1 MERARPRR
9 FAWIVAFAVLLIGS
23 SVAVGVLVSGDRATP
38 EFTDSVSDRYDSLDG
53 FEAQRLTVIQR
64 GDRTTRSRDQVAR
77 RPGTGEYRIEDI
89 TEGASGREVR
99 IADGNTLWI
108 YWSDSAEAKRV
119 AGVNT
124 SRSLPSRLDRLFA
137 IIERGDTNSETHD
150 VDPLP
155 FVPESSDRTA
165 GIAGSMT
172 VSYDG
177 SERVDGRD
185 TYVIHLQSNA
195 TSTGV
200 VQDFEQTLWVDQ
212 EWYLPLK
219 RTTEYV
225 RDGDPVSVTTTYR
238 NVTFNPGLSAEMFTF
253 DPPANVTVTDAD
265 STRQQ
270 QFVDIAGLRAVAS
283 FAVPDVNVPKSLKL
297 VKATRT
303 VTAQVRSVG
312 LKYENET
319 AVLSISKS
327 NLTWYEPRT
336 DGQVVTVG
344 SQNATLRN
352 LGTEVRIS
360 WTTPDARYS
369 VAGIGIAKS
378 TLLAVANS
386 VARADS

>member
-1 MERARPRR
+1 MDFTRPRR
-9 FAWIVAFAVLLIGS
+9 LAWIAGFVVLLIAS
-23 SVAVGVLVSGDRATP
+23 SVAVGVLISGDQATP
-38 EFTDSVSDRYDSLDG
+38 EFTESVSDRYDSLDG
-53 FEAQRLTVIQR
+53 FEAERLTVIQR
-64 GDRTTRSRDQVAR
+64 GDQTTRSLDQVAR
-77 RPGTGEYRIEDI
+77 RPGTGQYRIEDV

-108 YWSDSAEAKRV
+108 YWPESAEAKRV

-137 IIERGDTNSETHD
+137 IIERGGTTSGTHD

-177 SERVDGRD
+177 SETVDGRE

-195 TSTGV
+195 TTAGV
-200 VQDFEQTLWVDQ
+200 VQNFEQTLWIDQ

-225 RDGDPVSVTTTYR
+225 RDGDPVSVTTTYW
-238 NVTFNPGLSAEMFTF
+238 NVSFNTGIEAETFTF
-253 DPPANVTVTDAD
+253 DPPANVTVADTD

-270 QFVDIAGLRAVAS
+270 QFVDIAGLRVVAS
-283 FAVPDVNVPKSLKL
+283 VSVPDVNVPETLKL

-303 VTAQVRSVG
+303 VTTQVRSIG

-319 AVLSISKS
+319 AVLAISKS
-327 NLTWYEPRT
+327 NLTWYEPST
-336 DGQVVTVG
+336 DGQAVTVG
-344 SQNATLRN
+344 GQNATLRN
-352 LGTEVRIS
+352 LGTEMRVS
-360 WTTPDARYS
+360 WTTPNARYS
-369 VAGIGIAKS
+369 VAGSAIGRS
-378 TLLAVANS
+378 TLLEVAAS
-386 VARADS
+386 VVRADS